1 MLDMHEIRMEID
13 RLEHMPTCYDVC
25 KRLACLYT
33 ILHHMHE
40 DEEHSEERGEY
51 THLTEDDAHQWVEHM
66 ESDNPEHRKGGRWSM
81 EEARALASKIGWSMD
96 TQTAIEFYAVL
107 NAMYSD
113 YSMVLKK
120 YGMSSP
126 EFYADMAKAWLCDK
140 DAKTGKAGLYFE
152 HIVKR

>member
-1 MLDMHEIRMEID
+1 
-13 RLEHMPTCYDVC
+13 
-25 KRLACLYT
+25 
-33 ILHHMHE
+33 
-40 DEEHSEERGEY
+40 
-51 THLTEDDAHQWVEHM
+51 
-66 ESDNPEHRKGGRWSM
+66 
-81 EEARALASKIGWSMD
+81 MD

-140 DAKTGKAGLYFE
+140 DAKAGKAKLYFE
-152 HIVKR
+152 YIVK